1 MLWDAP
7 VTYLTKITL
16 SLEHAMRS
24 GNSRCK
30 IAKPDTA
37 NHWRACWSVPLI
49 SPGWRRMHFGIMGSP
64 PPSFFL
70 CSAAPSSVH
79 FTHMAMAAAPVKE
92 SDAGEG
98 ESHKTRETVDGRCD
112 GGQMRIRSQPRTF
125 MARFRVGSERESE
138 VSFWIELHFASAATA
153 VPSILRSKD
162 AADPISIVGLES
174 GGG

>member
-1 MLWDAP
+1 
-7 VTYLTKITL
+7 
-16 SLEHAMRS
+16 
-24 GNSRCK
+24 
-30 IAKPDTA
+30 
-37 NHWRACWSVPLI
+37 
-49 SPGWRRMHFGIMGSP
+49 MHFGIMGSP

-70 CSAAPSSVH
+70 CSAAPSVH

-125 MARFRVGSERESE
+125 MARFRVGSE
-138 VSFWIELHFASAATA
+138 VSFWIELHFASAAAA

-162 AADPISIVGLES
+162 AAADPISIVGLES

>member
-1 MLWDAP
+1 
-7 VTYLTKITL
+7 
-16 SLEHAMRS
+16 
-24 GNSRCK
+24 
-30 IAKPDTA
+30 
-37 NHWRACWSVPLI
+37 
-49 SPGWRRMHFGIMGSP
+49 MHFGIMGSP

-70 CSAAPSSVH
+70 CSAAPSVH

-112 GGQMRIRSQPRTF
+112 GGQMRIHSQPRTF

-138 VSFWIELHFASAATA
+138 VSFWIELHFASAAA
-153 VPSILRSKD
+153 PSILRSKD
-162 AADPISIVGLES
+162 AAADPISIVGLES